1 MDKSYSLR
9 IPVVEKPVQKR
20 RKRKIVPLPMQ
31 MKSSFK
37 YKCYQCSADVYF
49 LPGHELVC
57 SSCSSR
63 IVTKVH
69 LVPFKRKIAAR

>member
-9 IPVVEKPVQKR
+9 IPVVPAPVTKR
-20 RKRKIVPLPMQ
+20 RKRKIISMPVQ

-37 YKCYQCSADVYF
+37 YRCYQCGADVYF

-57 SSCSSR
+57 STCSSR
-63 IVTKVH
+63 IVEKIH
-69 LVPFKRKIAAR
+69 LVPYKRIITAR